1 MVASNST
8 NLLSYC
14 PEGQKYEMG
23 LGRSQGVGRTV
34 FPLEAVGK
42 NLSPCVVQLL
52 EVAHT
57 P

>member
-14 PEGQKYEMG
+14 PGDQKYEMG
-23 LGRSQGVGRTV
+23 LGWNQGVGRTV
-34 FPLEAVGK
+34 LPLVAVGE
-42 NLSPCVVQLL
+42 NLSLCVVQLL
-52 EVAHT
+52 EVAHA